1 MIKKTF
7 CQYSLKCFFLSKVLE
22 CIHNTFIIY
31 CDFEF
36 TLIPSTGHIGVGN
49 ANNKKYQDHI
59 VCIYGYKLICVDDQ
73 YSKPYK
79 IYFGENA
86 IHKFLI
92 DVIKESEYCSKVIE
106 TEVNK
111 PPFMTEKDHEDHEF
125 Y

>member
-1 MIKKTF
+1 MVI
-7 CQYSLKCFFLSKVLE
+7 LNLLSYLQLVMSGLVM
-22 CIHNTFIIY
+22 
-31 CDFEF
+31 
-36 TLIPSTGHIGVGN
+36 P
-49 ANNKKYQDHI
+49 NNKKYQDHI

-73 YSKPYK
+73 YSKWYK

-86 IHKFLI
+86 IDKFLI

>member
-1 MIKKTF
+1 MII
-7 CQYSLKCFFLSKVLE
+7 LNLLSYLQLVMLR
-22 CIHNTFIIY
+22 
-31 CDFEF
+31 
-36 TLIPSTGHIGVGN
+36 LVMP
-49 ANNKKYQDHI
+49 NNKKYQDHI

-111 PPFMTEKDHEDHEF
+111 PPFIIEKDNEDHEF

>member
-1 MIKKTF
+1 MMI
-7 CQYSLKCFFLSKVLE
+7 LNLLSYLQLVMLG
-22 CIHNTFIIY
+22 
-31 CDFEF
+31 
-36 TLIPSTGHIGVGN
+36 LVMP
-49 ANNKKYQDHI
+49 NNKKNQDHI

-86 IHKFLI
+86 IDKFLI